1 MIVSSTILQER
12 LSSWLMSSNYGYI
25 ENLTGKLKEL
35 LASRI
40 NNYLATLSKDIQVN
54 GVKQCLQITVTTKT
68 QRAYLYEGN
77 HRLQALIDVG
87 IEYAPVKVIHFF
99 LRDDAD
105 ESLKFVPNKVQSF
118 PDNPLPSDLDSK

>member
-1 MIVSSTILQER
+1 M
-12 LSSWLMSSNYGYI
+12 
-25 ENLTGKLKEL
+25 TGKLKEL

-77 HRLQALIDVG
+77 HRLQALKDVG